1 MKWKIMNSRTKV
13 QIVVVLFSIVFCKM
27 NMMAQTF
34 QDSLDI
40 MKPID
45 DFFIGMKTKDTALI
59 RAQIFPYT
67 KQFVTFVKTELG
79 DTKINPTEVNGFL
92 KAIVKDKASLLEEKI
107 FHPKIKV
114 DDVLA
119 TVWVDYEFWYN
130 NQKLHTGVDAFTL
143 VKMNRRWWIYAI
155 VDTRKKL

>member
-1 MKWKIMNSRTKV
+1 MRKLI
-13 QIVVVLFSIVFCKM
+13 VLFFLVAPVILFK
-27 NMMAQTF
+27 AQSV
-34 QDSLDI
+34 QDSLDM

-67 KQFVTFVKTELG
+67 KQFVTFVKNDLG

-107 FHPKIKV
+107 FNPKIKI

-130 NQKLHTGVDAFTL
+130 NKKLHTGVDAFTL